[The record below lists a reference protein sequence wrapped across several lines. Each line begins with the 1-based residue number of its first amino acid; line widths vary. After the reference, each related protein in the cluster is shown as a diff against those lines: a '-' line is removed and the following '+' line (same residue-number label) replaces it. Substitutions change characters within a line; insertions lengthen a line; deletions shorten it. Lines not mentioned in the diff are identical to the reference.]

1 MVKTK
6 SIIIIGFFIGFISLL
21 IAIVGL
27 KQSAFSDPLLTKT
40 AIAASPIEKIINTLQ
55 GASITSP
62 EDIADYWLRL
72 NTASST
78 MYIHETTEM
87 SFRYQK
93 EFVLHESRQGSKDI
107 IYVEHPPTGI
117 AYQFYI
123 EPTDIAVNAL
133 TIDRLLNTISA
144 DPYKTVTGHAYNY
157 LYHQHTRIPVLMFTV
172 EDERLGKYH
181 EALFVR
187 NGFLFQFALYVANEE
202 IAEAMFNQ
210 FIFGNIVFPEIA
222 NPSGVMN
229 D

>member
-21 IAIVGL
+21 IATIGL

-40 AIAASPIEKIINTLQ
+40 AIAASPIENFINTLQ
-55 GASITSP
+55 GASITRP

-78 MYIHETTEM
+78 MYIHQTTEM
-87 SFRYQK
+87 SFHYQK

-107 IYVEHPPTGI
+107 IYVEHPPTGM

-123 EPTDIAVNAL
+123 EPTDIAVDVL
-133 TIDRLLNTISA
+133 SIDRLLNTISA
-144 DPYKTVTGHAYNY
+144 DPYKTVTGHANNY
-157 LYHQHTRIPVLMFTV
+157 LYHDPRIPVLMFTV

-202 IAEAMFNQ
+202 IARAMFNQ
-210 FIFGNIVFPEIA
+210 FIFNDIVFPEIA
-222 NPSGVMN
+222 NPTWWGYE
-229 D
+229 